1 MTSPLPRWS
10 REIRLAR
17 KPRGLP
23 EADDLAVTEVP
34 LRAPGAGEVLVRNRH
49 FLVFPGLRTLMGDE
63 TEGVPLPPLR
73 AGDTLFGPAVG
84 EVVCVGAGVALRAGD
99 VVVHLDGW
107 REFAVLPVERCA
119 PAGKALPDPVAH
131 LSTGSAAYGALTRL
145 APVRDG
151 DTVFV
156 SGAAGATG
164 VVAGQ
169 IARLLG
175 AGRVVGSTG
184 SAAKAA
190 RLREEFGFDEVV
202 VRGTGPFA
210 RLLAEAAPNGLDV
223 VVDTVGGEQL
233 TAAVTA
239 ARSGARIALIGALAG
254 QLSEDRAGGSAPAEV
269 DSYRLVVQGI
279 TVSGYRGTD
288 HPDVPDEWERRFGQW
303 LREDRIRF
311 PHTAIA
317 GIDRAPAAFQEL
329 IEGRHFGTVV
339 VAL

>member
-1 MTSPLPRWS
+1 MASSQPRSS
-10 REIRLAR
+10 REVRLVR
-17 KPRGLP
+17 QPQGLP
-23 EADDLAVTEVP
+23 VVEDLAVADVP
-34 LRAPGAGEVLVRNRH
+34 LRGPGAGEVLVKNRH

-63 TEGVPLPPLR
+63 TDGVPLPPLR

-84 EVVCVGAGVALRAGD
+84 EVVSVGAGVALRPGEL
-99 VVVHLDGW
+99 VVHLDGW
-107 REFAVLPVERCA
+107 REFALLPAERCA
-119 PAGKALPDPVAH
+119 PAGESLPDPVAH

-145 APVRDG
+145 APVREG

-164 VVAGQ
+164 VLAGQ

-190 RLREEFGFDEVV
+190 RLREEFGFDAVV
-202 VRGTGPFA
+202 VRGSGPFA
-210 RLLAEAAPNGLDV
+210 RLLAEAAPDGLDV

-233 TAAVTA
+233 TAAVA
-239 ARSGARIALIGALAG
+239 NVRSGARIALVGALAG
-254 QLSEDRAGGSAPAEV
+254 QLSGDRAGGSAPAEV
-269 DSYRLVVQGI
+269 DSYRLVVQGV
-279 TVSGYRGTD
+279 TVRGYRGAD
-288 HPDVPDEWERRFGQW
+288 HPDVPAEWERQFGQW

-311 PHTAIA
+311 PYATVA
-317 GIDRAPAAFQEL
+317 GIDRAPSALQEL